1 MTSGEKDRDGPA
13 PADDDERNLLFGWQE
28 DSEPPEPDRQRAPER
43 PERTA
48 GPERPGASSAAKG
61 VTESEA
67 PPDLTGLLAS
77 LEANQQR
84 ILARLADLTATPP
97 AHGEG
102 GFGEVARTIAEASEW
117 TNNIKAAMGTHLEA
131 AGQLIEGLKGGRR
144 DLDTVVEALKSRQD
158 ELGNDLGL
166 LAEGRQALGA
176 LVKRLDERTSALEA
190 VKQELAT
197 YYGQWTEAA
206 VTYGRAMNTLS
217 KRLDAGDNMV
227 TRLEGLI
234 EPWTARMEAGVAEN
248 AEAQR
253 EYHVTAVSSIQK
265 LTGASDT
272 FLERFDTVGE
282 EALAG
287 FRREWTRTRRWT
299 MPALALALVLAM
311 PSFAVLGAYGQRD
324 LEVFTPH
331 DDTRGW
337 KQGVWDLHG
346 SQVKECM
353 LESKRTKGVFKCS
366 FDVTYSREGRR
377 DAERLPPLD

>member
-1 MTSGEKDRDGPA
+1 M
-13 PADDDERNLLFGWQE
+13 
-28 DSEPPEPDRQRAPER
+28 
-43 PERTA
+43 
-48 GPERPGASSAAKG
+48 
-61 VTESEA
+61 
-67 PPDLTGLLAS
+67 
-77 LEANQQR
+77 
-84 ILARLADLTATPP
+84 
-97 AHGEG
+97 
-102 GFGEVARTIAEASEW
+102 
-117 TNNIKAAMGTHLEA
+117 
-131 AGQLIEGLKGGRR
+131 
-144 DLDTVVEALKSRQD
+144 VEALKSRQD

-253 EYHVTAVSSIQK
+253 EYHATAVSSIQK

-299 MPALALALVLAM
+299 MPALALVLAM

-366 FDVTYSREGRR
+366 FDVTY
-377 DAERLPPLD
+377 P